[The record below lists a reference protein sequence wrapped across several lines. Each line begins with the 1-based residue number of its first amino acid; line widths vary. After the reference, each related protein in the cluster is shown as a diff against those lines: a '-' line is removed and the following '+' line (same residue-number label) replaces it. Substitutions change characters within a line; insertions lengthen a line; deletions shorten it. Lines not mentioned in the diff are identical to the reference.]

1 MVVRQ
6 HFHDRDR
13 CFLFDFPVMVIVSRF
28 TRYCKGSICYIMG
41 TEDIPCPVCGG
52 RLFVHGTCKRKVKDE
67 TEQVQE
73 LRLRVLECK
82 ECGHTHRELPEEL
95 VPYKRYSAEA
105 LCRIKE
111 QPDICTAEPT
121 VRQRIL
127 LWLSWFL
134 CYARNIAHAQS
145 LCGLVSSEPSGAH
158 LYRQLLYFVRLVVN
172 TGFWEQHRSAMTFS

>member
-28 TRYCKGSICYIMG
+28 TRYCKDNICYITG
-41 TEDIPCPVCGG
+41 TEKIPCPVCGG
-52 RLFVHGTCKRKVKDE
+52 CLFVHGTCRRKVKDE

-73 LRLRVLECK
+73 LRLRVLEC
-82 ECGHTHRELPEEL
+82 EACGHTHRELPEEL

-105 LCRIKE
+105 ICQIRE
-111 QPDICTAEPT
+111 QPEICAAEPT

-127 LWLSWFL
+127 LWLSWFF
-134 CYARNIAHAQS
+134 CYARNVACAQR
-145 LCGLVSSEPSGAH
+145 LQGLDSSEPSGVS
-158 LYRQLLYFVRLVVN
+158 LCRRLMYFVRLVVN
-172 TGFWEQHRSAMTFS
+172 AGFWEQHRSVMTRL